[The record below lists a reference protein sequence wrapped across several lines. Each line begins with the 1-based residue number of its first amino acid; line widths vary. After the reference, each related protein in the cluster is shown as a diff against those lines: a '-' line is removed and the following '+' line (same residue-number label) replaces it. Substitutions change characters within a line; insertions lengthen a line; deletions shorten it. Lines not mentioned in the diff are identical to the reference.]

1 MSRHIFL
8 PGIVLNPMPLVAAH
22 REYLNEWHRAMV
34 WDAEHEDVAASG
46 CLQAAFIELVQ
57 DGRLTFDW
65 IGVADAC
72 LSGEGGAP
80 LAYSARY
87 GERLY
92 GFTNQATQSTVQA
105 IHTRWWLESAR
116 DAAAVDHGRYAD
128 LLLPRKLRDGL
139 IYDHDVS
146 ETILRH
152 RMKTELTASMA
163 YAVEILLA
171 ADRLT
176 DALRIELLASLVDH
190 RKCPPSGY
198 MSAEYFR
205 WCVLRMLGATQHF
218 PVGIAEAIEACAV
231 GLNVGYGDFSIAD
244 KRDAYMGTAKRVAR
258 DKPIHSPL
266 IACQVAGL
274 IDAVPTA
281 AQKAPIE
288 QRLGAYQAHL
298 RANPMDIP
306 AFQMRDVPIP
316 FGADKTP
323 IEVICAAW
331 LTAEGRRAA

>member
-1 MSRHIFL
+1 MTHLFL
-8 PGIVLNPMPLVAAH
+8 PGIALRPMRLMASH
-22 REYLNEWHRAMV
+22 QGYLDEWHRALLR
-34 WDAEHEDVAASG
+34 DAENQDIAASG
-46 CLQAAFIELVQ
+46 CLQGAFIELLLH
-57 DGRLTFDW
+57 GRLTFDW
-65 IGVADAC
+65 VGVAEAY
-72 LSGEGGAP
+72 LSGEDRTP

-92 GFTNQATQSTVQA
+92 GFGNQAVQSTIQA
-105 IHTRWWLESAR
+105 IHTRWWLEA
-116 DAAAVDHGRYAD
+116 AQNGAAVDHEKYAN
-128 LLLPRKLRDGL
+128 LLLTRKLRDGL
-139 IYDHDVS
+139 MYDHDVS

-152 RMKTELTASMA
+152 RMKTEITASLA

-171 ADRLT
+171 AGRLT
-176 DALRIELLASLVDH
+176 EALRTEFVASLVDH

-205 WCVLRMLGATQHF
+205 WRVLQMLDATPHF

-231 GLNVGYGDFSIAD
+231 GLNVGYGDFSMAD
-244 KRDAYMGTAKRVAR
+244 KRDAYMGTAKRIAR

-266 IACQVAGL
+266 IACHVTAL
-274 IDAVPTA
+274 IDAVPSA
-281 AQKAPIE
+281 AEKAPIE
-288 QRLGAYQAHL
+288 ERLGAYRAHL

-316 FGADKTP
+316 FGTDKTP

-331 LTAEGRRAA
+331 LAGEGAAA

>member
-1 MSRHIFL
+1 MTAHIFL
-8 PGIVLNPMPLVAAH
+8 PGIELGPMPLGAAH
-22 REYLNEWHRAMV
+22 NEYLDAWHGSIVR
-34 WDAEHEDVAASG
+34 DAEHQNVAASG
-46 CLQAAFIELVQ
+46 CLQGAFIELVMH
-57 DGRLTFDW
+57 GHLTFDW
-65 IGVADAC
+65 VGMAEGC
-72 LSGEGGAP
+72 LSGEGGVP

-92 GFTNQATQSTVQA
+92 GFANQAVQSTIQA
-105 IHTRWWLESAR
+105 IHTRWWLESVR
-116 DAAAVDHGRYAD
+116 DPKAVDHEKYAT
-128 LLLPRKLRDGL
+128 LLLGRKLRNGL

-152 RMKTELTASMA
+152 RMKTELTASLA
-163 YAVEILLA
+163 YSVEILLA
-171 ADRLT
+171 AGGLT
-176 DALRIELLASLVDH
+176 GELRTELLASLVDP

-205 WCVLRMLGATQHF
+205 WRVLQLLGATQHF
-218 PVGIAEAIEACAV
+218 PVGIAEAIQLCAV
-231 GLNVGYGDFSIAD
+231 GLDVGYGDFSIAD

-266 IACQVAGL
+266 IACHVRAL
-274 IDAVPTA
+274 IEAVPTA
-281 AQKAPIE
+281 AEKAPIE
-288 QRLGAYQAHL
+288 QRLGAYRAHL

-316 FGADKTP
+316 FGTDKTP

-331 LTAEGRRAA
+331 LVGEGAPA

>member
-1 MSRHIFL
+1 MTHVFL
-8 PGIVLNPMPLVAAH
+8 PGIALRPMRLIASH
-22 REYLNEWHRAMV
+22 QGYLDEWYRELLR
-34 WDAEHEDVAASG
+34 DAEDQNVAASG
-46 CLQAAFIELVQ
+46 CLQGAFIELLLH
-57 DGRLTFDW
+57 GRLTFDW
-65 IGVADAC
+65 VGVAEAY
-72 LSGEGGAP
+72 LSGEDGTP

-92 GFTNQATQSTVQA
+92 GFGNQVVQSTIQA
-105 IHTRWWLESAR
+105 IHTRWWLESAHN
-116 DAAAVDHGRYAD
+116 AAAVDHEKYAS
-128 LLLPRKLRDGL
+128 LLLTRKLRDGL

-152 RMKTELTASMA
+152 RMKTEITASLA

-171 ADRLT
+171 AGRLT
-176 DALRIELLASLVDH
+176 EALRTEFVASLVDH

-205 WCVLRMLGATQHF
+205 WRVLQMLDATPHF
-218 PVGIAEAIEACAV
+218 PIGIAETIEACAV
-231 GLNVGYGDFSIAD
+231 GLNVGYGDFSMAD

-266 IACQVAGL
+266 IACHVTGL
-274 IDAVPTA
+274 VDAVPNA
-281 AQKAPIE
+281 AEKAPIE
-288 QRLGAYQAHL
+288 ARLGAYRAHL

-316 FGADKTP
+316 FGTDKTP

-331 LTAEGRRAA
+331 LSREGAAA

>member
-1 MSRHIFL
+1 
-8 PGIVLNPMPLVAAH
+8 
-22 REYLNEWHRAMV
+22 
-34 WDAEHEDVAASG
+34 
-46 CLQAAFIELVQ
+46 LQGAFIELVLR
-57 DGRLTFDW
+57 GRLTFDW
-65 IGVADAC
+65 VGVAEAC
-72 LSGEGGAP
+72 LSAADGTP

-87 GERLY
+87 SERLY
-92 GFTNQATQSTVQA
+92 GFQNQAIQPTIHA
-105 IHTRWWLESAR
+105 LHTRWWLE
-116 DAAAVDHGRYAD
+116 AAQNAGVVDHEKYAN
-128 LLLPRKLRDGL
+128 LLLRRKLRDGL
-139 IYDHDVS
+139 IYDHDLS

-152 RMKTELTASMA
+152 RMKTEMTASLA

-171 ADRLT
+171 ARLLT
-176 DALRIELLASLVDH
+176 EPLKTELVASLVDH

-205 WCVLRMLGATQHF
+205 WRVLRMFDATQHF

-266 IACQVAGL
+266 IACHVTGL
-274 IDAVPTA
+274 LDAVPSA
-281 AQKAPIE
+281 EAKAPIE
-288 QRLGAYQAHL
+288 ARLSAYQAHL
-298 RANPMDIP
+298 RDNPMDIP

-316 FGADKTP
+316 FGTDKTP

-331 LTAEGRRAA
+331 LSSRGVVA